1 MSNKI
6 EYLDKEKVMAKLFDE
21 AMLANQETD
30 VPLLYKQ
37 TRRDTFQEAR
47 IVVCDMPAD
56 NKWNSFK
63 SGQPKK
69 GTHFNLLVK
78 GTLHDIVAARYCMDG
93 NIHIGDE
100 ILHPW
105 DLESKY
111 SYWFYIPDA
120 PEE

>member
-1 MSNKI
+1 M

-21 AMLANQETD
+21 AMLANQETG

-56 NKWNSFK
+56 NEWISFK
-63 SGQPKK
+63 SEQPRK

-111 SYWFYIPDA
+111 SY
-120 PEE
+120 